1 MQKIFALNI
10 LQVRIKSASRKFQLF
25 SIITI
30 LDNLKLLSFGSIRF
44 VYQVTDNIVVKYVFA
59 NNNKSIYNK
68 YCIYNIFDSIFYC
81 SNLVRSFYRIL
92 FANFLQYLSDSTI
105 DQQFRQ
111 YQIRDLSNNRVI
123 RITKSKLKSLI
134 WR

>member
-81 SNLVRSFYRIL
+81 LNLVRSFYRIL

-105 DQQFRQ
+105 DQQLRQ

-134 WR
+134 